1 MLSQA
6 QRTAILELSAKGVS
20 KREIAQVLRLS
31 RPTVRKVLRENS
43 TNVPEIQRA
52 EKAEPYREQ
61 ILDLLISCKGNL
73 VRVHEELVAGGAAL
87 SYPAL
92 TAFCRRQGIGQTP
105 AVPAGQY
112 HFEPGVEMQHDT
124 SPHEVEVGG
133 RKYKAQTA
141 SAVLCYSR
149 MLFFQINPTFQRFD
163 CKVFLTD
170 ALRYMGGAPERVM
183 IDNTHVV
190 VLRGTGREMI
200 PVPEMEAFGER
211 FGFRFVAHERGDA
224 NRSARVE
231 RPFSFIEN
239 NFLAGRTFAS
249 WADLNQQARQ
259 WCDRVNST
267 YKKHIRGVPRELF
280 AVERMHLKPLP
291 AWIPEVYRLHQ
302 RTVDVEGYV
311 SVNSIRYSVPAAW
324 IGHRVEVRETRDK
337 IEIEM
342 DARHIVTHAR
352 AVTPLSQRITLAA
365 HRPPR
370 GEGVKRSDPH
380 PEEKAIVEAAP
391 ETALYVAA
399 LKQKSRKVVALALR
413 QLLRLLREYPREPF
427 LAAVQEAARYGLY
440 DLDRL
445 ERMIL
450 RRVARDYFLLLDPD
464 TDSHAEE
471 LEQLLKNLKLRRMLG
486 VYDEQLRA
494 AEKAQASYS
503 EFVAGLLRAQ
513 WHDRQESALEW
524 RIRRANLPERWS
536 LESFPWSRQP
546 GVNRKQMR
554 AFAELDFVAQHE
566 NLVLVGPTGVGK
578 TGLASGLLLKALEN
592 GHRCQFIRAQDL
604 FDEMYA
610 SLADRS
616 TRRLLNRLARLD
628 VLLIDEFGYL
638 NLKPEQSNTFFKL
651 MEERYHR
658 HSTIITT
665 NLVYDVW
672 HNFLGNKPM
681 GRRTAEPRAALL
693 PHRDHQWPFATRS
706 PR

>member
-20 KREIAQVLRLS
+20 KHEIAQVLRVS
-31 RPTVRKVLRENS
+31 RLTVRKVLRSNS
-43 TNVPEIQRA
+43 TNVPEIQRV

-61 ILDLLISCKGNL
+61 ILDLLTSCKGNL

-92 TAFCRRQGIGQTP
+92 TGFCRRQGMGQTP
-105 AVPAGQY
+105 IMPAGRY

-124 SPHEVEVGG
+124 SPHTVEVSG

-170 ALRYMGGAPERVM
+170 ALRYTGGAPERVM

-200 PVPEMEAFGER
+200 PVPEMEAFAER
-211 FGFRFVAHERGDA
+211 FGFRFVAHQIGDA

-239 NFLAGRTFAS
+239 NFLAGRTFTS
-249 WADLNQQARQ
+249 WEDLNNQARQ
-259 WCDRVNST
+259 WCDKVNST
-267 YKKHIRGVPRELF
+267 YKKHIRAVPRELF

-311 SVNSIRYSVPAAW
+311 SVNSIRYSVPVAW
-324 IGHRVEVRETRDK
+324 IGHRVEVRETRVK

-352 AVTPLSQRITLAA
+352 AVTPLSQRVTLAA

-380 PEEKAIVEAAP
+380 PEEKAIIEAAP

-427 LAAVQEAARYGLY
+427 LTAVREATRYGLY

-464 TDSHAEE
+464 TDSH
-471 LEQLLKNLKLRRMLG
+471 
-486 VYDEQLRA
+486 D
-494 AEKAQASYS
+494 
-503 EFVAGLLRAQ
+503 
-513 WHDRQESALEW
+513 
-524 RIRRANLPERWS
+524 
-536 LESFPWSRQP
+536 
-546 GVNRKQMR
+546 
-554 AFAELDFVAQHE
+554 
-566 NLVLVGPTGVGK
+566 
-578 TGLASGLLLKALEN
+578 
-592 GHRCQFIRAQDL
+592 
-604 FDEMYA
+604 
-610 SLADRS
+610 
-616 TRRLLNRLARLD
+616 
-628 VLLIDEFGYL
+628 
-638 NLKPEQSNTFFKL
+638 
-651 MEERYHR
+651 
-658 HSTIITT
+658 
-665 NLVYDVW
+665 
-672 HNFLGNKPM
+672 
-681 GRRTAEPRAALL
+681 
-693 PHRDHQWPFATRS
+693 
-706 PR
+706 

>member
-20 KREIAQVLRLS
+20 KREIAQLMRLS

-43 TNVPEIQRA
+43 PNVPEIQRA

-61 ILDLLISCKGNL
+61 ILELLTSCKGNL

-87 SYPAL
+87 SYPAV
-92 TAFCRRQGIGQTP
+92 TGFCRRQGIGQTP
-105 AVPAGQY
+105 IVPAGQY

-124 SPHEVEVGG
+124 SPHTVEVGG

-170 ALRYMGGAPERVM
+170 ALRHTGGVVERVM

-190 VLRGTGREMI
+190 VLRGTGREMV
-200 PVPEMEAFGER
+200 PVPEMEAFAGR
-211 FGFRFVAHERGDA
+211 FGFRFIAHQIGDA

-239 NFLAGRTFAS
+239 NFLAGRTFTS
-249 WADLNQQARQ
+249 WEDLNSQARQ
-259 WCDRVNST
+259 WCDKVNST
-267 YKKHIRGVPRELF
+267 YKKYIRAVPRELF

-311 SVNSIRYSVPAAW
+311 SVNSIRYSVPVAW
-324 IGHRVEVRETRDK
+324 IGHRVEGRETRDK

-380 PEEKAIVEAAP
+380 PEEKAILEAAP

-399 LKQKSRKVVALALR
+399 LKQKGRKVVALALR
-413 QLLRLLREYPREPF
+413 QLLRLLREYPRGPF
-427 LAAVQEAARYGLY
+427 LAAVQQAARYGLY

-464 TDSHAEE
+464 TDSH
-471 LEQLLKNLKLRRMLG
+471 
-486 VYDEQLRA
+486 D
-494 AEKAQASYS
+494 
-503 EFVAGLLRAQ
+503 
-513 WHDRQESALEW
+513 
-524 RIRRANLPERWS
+524 
-536 LESFPWSRQP
+536 
-546 GVNRKQMR
+546 
-554 AFAELDFVAQHE
+554 
-566 NLVLVGPTGVGK
+566 
-578 TGLASGLLLKALEN
+578 
-592 GHRCQFIRAQDL
+592 
-604 FDEMYA
+604 
-610 SLADRS
+610 
-616 TRRLLNRLARLD
+616 
-628 VLLIDEFGYL
+628 
-638 NLKPEQSNTFFKL
+638 
-651 MEERYHR
+651 
-658 HSTIITT
+658 
-665 NLVYDVW
+665 
-672 HNFLGNKPM
+672 
-681 GRRTAEPRAALL
+681 
-693 PHRDHQWPFATRS
+693 
-706 PR
+706 